1 MTIAEQMLAVHSRE
15 TDDALVLAARH
26 RGASS

>member
-1 MTIAEQMLAVHSRE
+1 VIAEQILRRHRKG

-26 RGASS
+26 RGSSP